1 MPLYEFRCASC
12 GHQFEELIFKTS
24 EVEDLTCPTCGAK
37 QVNQLM
43 SAFSTASSRSSSG
56 SSNSSCGPGSF
67 S

>member
-24 EVEDLTCPTCGAK
+24 EMEELVCPKCGAQ

-43 SAFSTASSRSSSG
+43 SAFSTTGSRSPGGSG
-56 SSNSSCGPGSF
+56 SACGPGSF